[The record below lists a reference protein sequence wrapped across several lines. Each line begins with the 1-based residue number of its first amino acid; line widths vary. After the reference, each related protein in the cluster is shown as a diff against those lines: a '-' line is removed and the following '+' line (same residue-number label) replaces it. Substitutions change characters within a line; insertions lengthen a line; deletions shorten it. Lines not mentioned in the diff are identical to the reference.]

1 MSPSGLV
8 PRGHHLSPTSVTPI
22 RSGHHPYPYHSSS
35 PSEEVIIP
43 IRIIQNLRA
52 MTYRP
57 LTTPLLLLAMT
68 LLTLVACGPK
78 EKKSYEKYA
87 VSGLTERTEHLRS
100 NLQRFS
106 QQGVIIGQEYA
117 TLQGVGWRGDSC
129 RSDINSV
136 CNDFPAANAYSLNGL
151 ERDMKRNADGFTADE
166 LRTDILAMARRGGL
180 IVCRWQMQKPKD
192 DAEQKQWVG
201 NIARF
206 LDSLE
211 DGYGIHAPVMLL
223 LLPLDNDAWYASLD
237 PKAYRSLYRT
247 LSDGITDAGAKNVI
261 YGYSCHITQPADTM
275 LSRFPDGI
283 ASLIDIEALSSA
295 ADHDAYATAIAS
307 VLQPLRQ
314 AADSYGVALGIT
326 LGIGNADTDRYW
338 EQTVLPVITTVPL
351 SYALFGTNKGQ
362 PESHHIHTP
371 FPGGKGINGFM
382 RLYNDPK
389 TLFAHDINGLYL

>member
-1 MSPSGLV
+1 
-8 PRGHHLSPTSVTPI
+8 
-22 RSGHHPYPYHSSS
+22 
-35 PSEEVIIP
+35 
-43 IRIIQNLRA
+43 
-52 MTYRP
+52 MTYR
-57 LTTPLLLLAMT
+57 LSTTPIIALAIT
-68 LLTLVACGPK
+68 LLTLVSCGPK

-87 VSGLTERTEHLRS
+87 VSGLTERADHLRS

-106 QQGVIIGQEYA
+106 SQGVMIGQEYA

-151 ERDMKRNADGFTADE
+151 ERDMKKNTDGFTADN

-180 IVCRWQMQKPKD
+180 IVCRWQMDKPKD
-192 DAEQKQWVG
+192 DAEQKLWVE

-206 LDSLE
+206 LDSLQ

-223 LLPLDNDAWYASLD
+223 LMPLADDSWYATLD
-237 PKAYRSLYRT
+237 PKAYRSLYKT
-247 LSDGITDAGAKNVI
+247 LSESITAAGAKNVI
-261 YGYSCHITQPADTM
+261 YGYSCHITQSADTM
-275 LSRFPDGI
+275 MSRFPDGI
-283 ASLIDIEALSSA
+283 ASLIDIEALSSTT
-295 ADHDAYATAIAS
+295 DHDAYATALAS
-307 VLQPLRQ
+307 VLPPMRQ
-314 AADSYGVALGIT
+314 AADSYGAALGIT
-326 LGIGNADTDRYW
+326 LGIGNADTDSYW
-338 EQTVLPVITTVPL
+338 EQTILPVITSVPL

-362 PESHHIHTP
+362 PEKHDIHTP